1 MQALHFS
8 TFQTSAIG
16 GRGARAVLAL
26 CIFCATG
33 CPSSDV
39 KLPKPKPKPPATS
52 EGASQNED
60 QSPPAVSDEAAGSI
74 RTKRTATKR
83 ISVPKERV
91 FKTAESQ
98 VEFLDPAL
106 IGEGAGNRI
115 GTQMFETL
123 VQPGPDSVSIVPGQA
138 ETWATSDDGVIWTFT
153 LRDGLTWSDGVAL
166 TTADFL
172 FSYERALNPRSQSRN
187 AQLYWNIVGAKDY
200 NTGKTKNFDSVGI
213 KALDAKRIQ
222 FTLTSPA
229 PYFLDLLAYV
239 GFAPSPKHV
248 IQAHGSKWTRPEHIV
263 VNGPFTLSKW
273 KAGDRIELT
282 RNTKYWNASSVWL
295 DGLVFYETS
304 NENMAHDWYESGKL
318 HWTPGLVPLDIVP
331 ELRKSARTDYYV
343 DDILCVYYYVF
354 NVQKPP
360 FDNVKVRRAFNMAF
374 DKGQLVRQVLGQGQR
389 PANHLVPP
397 YLGKRRGY
405 SEIRGD
411 SFNPE
416 QARLLLAEAGY
427 PGGKGLP
434 SLSLAYNTS
443 EGHRLIAEFFQQSLK
458 RNLGVEL
465 AIRNME
471 WKSLLQSLHSRDFQ
485 LSRASWCADYPD
497 PENFLSVFHS
507 QGENNYPGYSNAEF
521 DALMEQLRRTGDQA
535 ERNRL
540 TAKGESILNRDVPLL
555 PMYFYVR
562 SYMLKDFV
570 RGLEPDPMNQ
580 YRLHYLWFGQ
590 PGESK
595 PARGT

>member
-1 MQALHFS
+1 
-8 TFQTSAIG
+8 
-16 GRGARAVLAL
+16 
-26 CIFCATG
+26 
-33 CPSSDV
+33 V
-39 KLPKPKPKPPATS
+39 KVDIPR
-52 EGASQNED
+52 E
-60 QSPPAVSDEAAGSI
+60 
-74 RTKRTATKR
+74 R
-83 ISVPKERV
+83 I
-91 FKTAESQ
+91 FKTAEAQ

-123 VQPGPDSVSIVPGQA
+123 VQPGIDSLSIVPAQA
-138 ETWATSDDGVIWTFT
+138 EKWTTSDNGTVWTFT
-153 LRDGLTWSDGVAL
+153 LRDGLTWSDGAAI
-166 TTADFL
+166 TTADFVY
-172 FSYERALNPRSQSRN
+172 SYERALNPSAQSRN
-187 AQLYWNIVGAKDY
+187 AQLYWNILGAKEY
-200 NTGKTKNFDSVGI
+200 NTGASKDFKSVGI
-213 KALDAKRIQ
+213 KALDAKRLE
-222 FTLTSPA
+222 FTLISPA

-239 GFAPSPKHV
+239 GFAPTPRHV
-248 IQAHGSKWTRPEHIV
+248 IESHGKNWTRPENIV
-263 VNGPFTLSKW
+263 VNGPFTLSMW
-273 KAGDRIELT
+273 KSGDRIELK
-282 RNTKYWNASSVWL
+282 RNAKYWNAENVWL
-295 DGLVFYETS
+295 DGLIFYETS

-331 ELRKSARTDYYV
+331 SLRKSRRSDYYV

-354 NVQKPP
+354 NVLKPP
-360 FDNVKVRRAFNMAF
+360 FDNVQVRRAFNMAF

-389 PANHLVPP
+389 PATHLVPP

-405 SEIRGD
+405 SEVRGD

-416 QARLLLAEAGY
+416 KARKLLADAGY

-434 SLSLAYNTS
+434 ELRLTYNTS

-458 RNLGVEL
+458 RHLGVD
-465 AIRNME
+465 ITISNME
-471 WKSLLQSLHSRDFQ
+471 WKSLLQALHSREFQ
-485 LSRASWCADYPD
+485 ISRASWCADYPD

-507 QGENNYPGYSNAEF
+507 QGENNYPGYNNSEF
-521 DALMEQLRRTGDQA
+521 DRLLEKLRRTGNQE

-540 TAKGESILNRDVPLL
+540 TAKAEGILNSELPLL

-595 PARGT
+595 PARGN